1 MHVINERI
9 DYTKEWGSKEVRL
22 FTGNPIIKADGSVVM
37 GAGAAKQVRDF
48 YSGIDKEFGKRLK
61 KDRRANIIII
71 RVNTKMIGWVKV
83 KRHWAESA
91 DLRLVQE
98 SMIELARMANNFHD
112 FTFRINYPAIGNG
125 RTDIKLVEP
134 LLQVL
139 PDNVIVHK

>member
-1 MHVINERI
+1 MQLINERI
-9 DYTKEWGSKEVRL
+9 DYTQDWDAKEVRL
-22 FTGNPIIKADGSVVM
+22 FTGNPIIKSDGSVVM
-37 GAGAAKQVRDF
+37 GAGAAKQVRD
-48 YSGIDKEFGKRLK
+48 YYTGIDKAFGTRLK
-61 KDRRANIIII
+61 KDRRANIIIL
-71 RVNTKMIGWVKV
+71 RANEKMIGWVKV

-98 SMIELARMANNFHD
+98 SMIELALRAKKFHD